1 MSLLHTKVARQGA
14 SSTTIFCFTAVT
26 TAVLLFTG
34 VALARHAYLVWVEGL
49 IQRIEPRYREM
60 AIWEYQ
66 GGRST

>member
-1 MSLLHTKVARQGA
+1 MSPFQTKVARGRAVSLTTVYFLAVGA
-14 SSTTIFCFTAVT
+14 
-26 TAVLLFTG
+26 AVLLFTG

>member
-1 MSLLHTKVARQGA
+1 MSLLHTKVAREGA
-14 SSTTIFCFTAVT
+14 ASTKIFCFTAVT